1 MVAFNNASRSNE
13 QHAGF
18 HARFTFGFEGVRGL
32 RVSVVIPLYNKAPF
46 IEGAVRSALAQG
58 PLEVI
63 VIDNSSSDGGAEIVE
78 AIGDPLVRLVRQ
90 DNAGVSAARNRGIAL
105 AQGDWIA
112 FLDADDW
119 LHPQYLSHVAK
130 AHAACPDADMIA
142 TTYLQVDGAT
152 ERIEPWELPASPLKV
167 ERIDDLR
174 TRWMQSLLF
183 TTSCLTVR
191 ARRLHQMQP
200 CFPVGESMGED
211 LDLFFRLADHTPVAL
226 VHRALVAYRIFVASS
241 LSSAHRFESLP
252 PYLVRMREAALNGT
266 IPARHRRTALWFV
279 TQQEISIAR
288 EMLALGRRRDA
299 LWWLMQARH
308 GAGTRRWQF
317 TALMALL
324 PRRLVVALQRWRL
337 RSAEEFIQQ
346 QGADAILALGVGRA
360 SFSQTATSQQ
370 LAGYPRRSRRS
381 TAAVS
386 YCETW
391 ITSRTTG

>member
-1 MVAFNNASRSNE
+1 MAAFNIASRSNE
-13 QHAGF
+13 QHTGSMIRGDPDSDEKFA
-18 HARFTFGFEGVRGL
+18 FGFEGMRDL

-46 IEGAVRSALAQG
+46 VEGAIRSALSQALP

-63 VIDNSSSDGGAEIVE
+63 VVDNGSTDGGPEIVE
-78 AIGDPLVRLVRQ
+78 AIGDPRLSLVRQ

-142 TTYLQVDGAT
+142 TTYLRVDGAT

-191 ARRLHQMQP
+191 ARRLNQMQP

-226 VHRALVAYRIFVASS
+226 VHRALVAYRIFVDSS
-241 LSSAHRFESLP
+241 LTFRPSIRESAALSRAHARGLTERHHSGP
-252 PYLVRMREAALNGT
+252 AQTHCALVRHAA
-266 IPARHRRTALWFV
+266 
-279 TQQEISIAR
+279 
-288 EMLALGRRRDA
+288 
-299 LWWLMQARH
+299 
-308 GAGTRRWQF
+308 
-317 TALMALL
+317 
-324 PRRLVVALQRWRL
+324 
-337 RSAEEFIQQ
+337 
-346 QGADAILALGVGRA
+346 
-360 SFSQTATSQQ
+360 
-370 LAGYPRRSRRS
+370 
-381 TAAVS
+381 
-386 YCETW
+386 
-391 ITSRTTG
+391 

>member
-1 MVAFNNASRSNE
+1 M
-13 QHAGF
+13 
-18 HARFTFGFEGVRGL
+18 RGL
-32 RVSVVIPLYNKAPF
+32 RVSVVVPLYNKAPF
-46 IEGAVRSALAQG
+46 IEGAIRSALAQELP

-63 VIDNSSSDGGAEIVE
+63 VVDNSSTDGGAEIVE
-78 AIGDPLVRLVRQ
+78 AIGDPRLRLVRQ

-142 TTYLQVDGAT
+142 TTYLRVDGAA

-183 TTSCLTVR
+183 TTSCLAVR
-191 ARRLHQMQP
+191 ARRLNQMQP

-226 VHRALVAYRIFVASS
+226 VHQALMAYRIFVDSS
-241 LSSAHRFESLP
+241 LSSAYRFESLP
-252 PYLVRMREAALNGT
+252 PCLVRMREAALNGT

-279 TQQEISIAR
+279 AQQEISFAR

-299 LWWLMQARH
+299 LRWLMQARH
-308 GAGTRRWQF
+308 GAGTRRWQL
-317 TALMALL
+317 TVLMTLL

-346 QGADAILALGVGRA
+346 QGADTYSPSEWDLPPSVKRPRRNSWLAILGARA
-360 SFSQTATSQQ
+360 
-370 LAGYPRRSRRS
+370 RSM
-381 TAAVS
+381 AAVIS
-386 YCETW
+386 PVQP
-391 ITSRTTG
+391 